1 MTCPGTLPLPRD
13 GTTGQVALG
22 CHAAGPEMRAHSGL
36 DSMLLGEMM
45 ESLVKGQLVQASD
58 GQPEQGGS

>member
-22 CHAAGPEMRAHSGL
+22 CHAAGPEMRAHIDAGIATEVSISG
-36 DSMLLGEMM
+36 
-45 ESLVKGQLVQASD
+45 VR
-58 GQPEQGGS
+58 